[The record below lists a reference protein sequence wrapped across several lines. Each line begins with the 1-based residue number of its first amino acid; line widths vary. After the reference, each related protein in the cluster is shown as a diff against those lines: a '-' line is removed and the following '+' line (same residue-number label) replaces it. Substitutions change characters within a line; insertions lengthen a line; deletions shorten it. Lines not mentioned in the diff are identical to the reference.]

1 MIGPDLNDYVLFAE
15 IVAHGGFAAAGR
27 ALRAP
32 KSTLSRRISTL
43 EARLGVRLIERS
55 TRRFRV
61 TEVGQAFL
69 ERCQAILLEA
79 QRAEAAVSEALS
91 EPRGPVRVSCPLGLV
106 ESLSQ
111 CFSGFLRKYPKVHLQ
126 VVALDRPVD
135 LIAER
140 IDVAIRVR
148 VSLDTDA
155 ALTLRSLG
163 KSSRI
168 LVASPVL
175 ASSCPGDVAGLASL
189 PTLATT
195 DQIGEIVWEFK
206 SADGTSRAIRHVPR
220 MTCVDFTALRD
231 AAVAGLGIALL
242 PDHVCRA
249 QLAKGEL
256 VRVFPDWHTEI
267 GIVHLVF
274 TTRRGLPPAVR
285 AFIDHLAASFTSRN
299 GASY

>member
-1 MIGPDLNDYVLFAE
+1 MIGADLNDYVLFAE

-32 KSTLSRRISTL
+32 KSTLSRRISAL

-61 TEVGQAFL
+61 TEIGQAFL
-69 ERCQAILLEA
+69 ERCKAILLEV
-79 QRAEAAVSEALS
+79 QQAEAAVSEALS

-106 ESLSQ
+106 DSLSDT
-111 CFSGFLRKYPKVHLQ
+111 FSRFLQKYPKVRLQ

-135 LIAER
+135 LIEER
-140 IDVAIRVR
+140 IDVAVRVR
-148 VSLDTDA
+148 VHLDTDA
-155 ALTLRSLG
+155 SLTMRSLG

-168 LVASPVL
+168 LVAAPVL
-175 ASSCPGDVAGLASL
+175 ASSCPSDVAGLASL

-195 DQIGEIVWEFK
+195 DQIGEIAWDFK
-206 SADGTSRAIRHVPR
+206 SADGTVRTIHHEPR
-220 MTCVDFTALRD
+220 MTCVDFAALRD
-231 AAVAGLGIALL
+231 AAVAGLGVALL
-242 PDHVCRA
+242 PDHTCRK

-256 VRVFPDWHTEI
+256 VRVFPDWQTEA
-267 GIVHLVF
+267 GILHLVF

-285 AFIDHLAASFTSRN
+285 AFIDHLARSLPT
-299 GASY
+299 Y